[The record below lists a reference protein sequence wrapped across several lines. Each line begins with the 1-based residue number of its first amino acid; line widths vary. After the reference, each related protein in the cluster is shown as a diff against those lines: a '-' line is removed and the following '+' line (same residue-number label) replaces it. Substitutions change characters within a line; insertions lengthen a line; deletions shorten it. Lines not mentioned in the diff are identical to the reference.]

1 MTARKTTARTLPL
14 HLILLAVGAVMV
26 VPLVYAVLS
35 GFKSTDE
42 LSSNPF
48 GLPESLAD
56 RQLHRHPRLGGDFWR
71 LLGSST
77 LIAVGTTVLVVAAS
91 ALAAF
96 SFARFAFRG
105 REALFT
111 LFTMGLMF
119 PFAVAVL
126 PLFLLLRSLGLLDNP
141 LGVILPQA
149 AFGLPMTIII
159 LRAFFRQ
166 IPGELEEAATL
177 DGCSPFGFFWR
188 VLLPMARPAL
198 GTVSVLAV
206 VTSWNNFMLPL
217 LVFTDNTWWT
227 LPDRR
232 PAVPGPVLRGLRP
245 CLRLPRAGDGS
256 RPRLLLGRR
265 ASARRRPHRRRH
277 QGLTARHERTALP
290 THPHV
295 RSRPMRTH
303 PSETRRRPRRA
314 LVAAGLGAGPPR
326 PSGTPAAHPRRP
338 RPAPRPLLRQRH
350 RQPRTRRRPVQEPCS
365 AASSTRSRPATA

>member
-1 MTARKTTARTLPL
+1 MTRRTEGVRTLPL
-14 HLILLAVGAVMV
+14 HVILVVVGAVMI

-48 GLPESLAD
+48 GLPEHWLTSNYTDILG
-56 RQLHRHPRLGGDFWR
+56 GGDFWR

-77 LIAVGTTVLVVAAS
+77 LIAIGTTVLVVALS

-126 PLFLLLRSLGLLDNP
+126 PLFLLLRYLGLLDNP

-159 LRAFFRQ
+159 LRAFFRE

-177 DGCSPFGFFWR
+177 DGCSSFGFFWR

-227 LPDRR
+227 LPIGVQQFQGQYSADYARVFAYLVLAMV
-232 PAVPGPVLRGLRP
+232 PALAFYSVAERQLVG
-245 CLRLPRAGDGS
+245 
-256 RPRLLLGRR
+256 
-265 ASARRRPHRRRH
+265 
-277 QGLTARHERTALP
+277 GLTA
-290 THPHV
+290 
-295 RSRPMRTH
+295 
-303 PSETRRRPRRA
+303 
-314 LVAAGLGAGPPR
+314 GATKG
-326 PSGTPAAHPRRP
+326 
-338 RPAPRPLLRQRH
+338 
-350 RQPRTRRRPVQEPCS
+350 
-365 AASSTRSRPATA
+365 

>member
-1 MTARKTTARTLPL
+1 MTSRTNGVRTLPT
-14 HLILLAVGAVMV
+14 HVILVVVGAVMV

-48 GLPESLAD
+48 GLPRKWLTSNYTD
-56 RQLHRHPRLGGDFWR
+56 ILGGSDFWR

-77 LIAVGTTVLVVAAS
+77 LIAVGTTVLVVALS

-126 PLFLLLRSLGLLDNP
+126 PLFLLLRSLDLLDNP

-159 LRAFFRQ
+159 LRAFFRE

-227 LPDRR
+227 LPVGVQQFQGQYSAEYARVFAYLVLAMV
-232 PAVPGPVLRGLRP
+232 PALAFYSVAERQLVG
-245 CLRLPRAGDGS
+245 
-256 RPRLLLGRR
+256 
-265 ASARRRPHRRRH
+265 
-277 QGLTARHERTALP
+277 GLTA
-290 THPHV
+290 
-295 RSRPMRTH
+295 
-303 PSETRRRPRRA
+303 
-314 LVAAGLGAGPPR
+314 GATKG
-326 PSGTPAAHPRRP
+326 
-338 RPAPRPLLRQRH
+338 
-350 RQPRTRRRPVQEPCS
+350 
-365 AASSTRSRPATA
+365 